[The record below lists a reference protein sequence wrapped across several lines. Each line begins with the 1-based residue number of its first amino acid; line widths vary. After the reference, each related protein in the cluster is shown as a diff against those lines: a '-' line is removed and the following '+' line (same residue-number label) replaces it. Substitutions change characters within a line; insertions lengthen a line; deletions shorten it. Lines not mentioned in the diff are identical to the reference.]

1 MLISL
6 DLYSSIFEKKLLDK
20 TCYFYQMQS
29 RDLIKKYEIPDYLRF
44 VLSIIQNE
52 KAWTENYIDKRSL
65 TDIIQSLEK
74 VLIVDHYQAILER
87 GFHEMVTAKPLMTDL
102 IKLLFE
108 FSQAINI
115 LDRLK
120 TYWSAYIKE

>member
-65 TDIIQSLEK
+65 TDII
-74 VLIVDHYQAILER
+74 
-87 GFHEMVTAKPLMTDL
+87 
-102 IKLLFE
+102 
-108 FSQAINI
+108 
-115 LDRLK
+115 
-120 TYWSAYIKE
+120 